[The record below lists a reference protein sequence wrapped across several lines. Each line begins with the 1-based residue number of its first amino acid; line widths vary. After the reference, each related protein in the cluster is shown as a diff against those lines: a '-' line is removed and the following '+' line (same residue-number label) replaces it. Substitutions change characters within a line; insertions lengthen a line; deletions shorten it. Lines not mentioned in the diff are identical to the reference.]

1 MNIERVQVGVKV
13 VLHVAGR
20 MNAENAAHFE
30 SECESCMSEGF
41 TSLVVDLGDLVYISS
56 AGLRSVLTIA
66 KKLKD
71 KGGVLRIC
79 RLTGMVLQ
87 VFEITRLTQVF
98 PPHDSIESAVM
109 ED

>member
-1 MNIERVQVGVKV
+1 MNIERVQVGAKV

-30 SECESCMSEGF
+30 SECESCMSEGVR
-41 TSLVVDLGDLVYISS
+41 SLVVDLGELIYVSS
-56 AGLRSVLTIA
+56 AGLRSVLTVA

-71 KGGVLRIC
+71 KGGELRIC

-87 VFEITRLTQVF
+87 VFEITNLTQVF
-98 PPHDSIESAVM
+98 PLHDSVESALQ
-109 ED
+109 EG

>member
-30 SECESCMSEGF
+30 SECESCISEGY
-41 TSLVVDLGDLVYISS
+41 TSLVVDLIDLVYISS

-71 KGGVLRIC
+71 NGGELRIC

-87 VFEITRLTQVF
+87 VFEITGLTQVF
-98 PPHDSIESAVM
+98 PPYDSVESALQ
-109 ED
+109 EG

>member
-30 SECESCMSEGF
+30 SECESCIAEGF
-41 TSLVVDLGDLVYISS
+41 TSLIVDLGDLVYISS
-56 AGLRSVLTIA
+56 AGLRSVLMIA
-66 KKLKD
+66 KKLKE

-87 VFEITRLTQVF
+87 VFEITKLTQVF
-98 PPHDSIESAVM
+98 PLHDSVESAVL
-109 ED
+109 EG

>member
-1 MNIERVQVGVKV
+1 MNIERVQIGFKA

-20 MNAENAAHFE
+20 MNAENSAHFE
-30 SECESCMSEGF
+30 LECGSCMSEGF
-41 TSLVVDLGDLVYISS
+41 TSLIVDLGDLVYISS
-56 AGLRSVLTIA
+56 AGLRSVITVA

-79 RLTGMVLQ
+79 RLSGMVRQ
-87 VFEITRLTQVF
+87 VFEITNLTKVF
-98 PPHDSIESAVM
+98 PLHDSVESALA

>member
-1 MNIERVQVGVKV
+1 MNIERVQIGDKA

-30 SECESCMSEGF
+30 SKCESCISEGF
-41 TSLVVDLGDLVYISS
+41 TSLIVDLGDLVYISS

-87 VFEITRLTQVF
+87 VFEITKLTQVF
-98 PPHDSIESAVM
+98 PLHDSVESAVV
-109 ED
+109 EG